1 MKIMQQTATKI
12 LFNMKHLFPVILCI
26 LSGMGFISCHNDD
39 DEPIPKGVPQPSLE
53 GTLLDGGWISDVSLY
68 CVEYNKSHGGADYY
82 PKTKTVKDYTD
93 FWLEIVLHMEAP
105 HYLSDDVNEMAAI
118 QKLEREYTEERS
130 SFILEAYKE
139 YKSKNKDAVVLWPEL
154 VTAYTDGE
162 VSITCDKTLYGEA
175 PGTNL
180 SEHFRVRSFTPATIP
195 VKKCLPVGVVDS
207 KLLYGYDDEMPTEM
221 SKIFVDEAWL
231 RPGYDFVFTDPPSER
246 YDELT
251 LHLTMPMI
259 KEHVRD
265 YVVAKYKGR
274 ELDSKKYTEKVFNAE
289 CLIKFDWGE

>member
-1 MKIMQQTATKI
+1 
-12 LFNMKHLFPVILCI
+12 MKHLFPVILCI

-93 FWLEIVLHMEAP
+93 FWLEIMLHMEAP
-105 HYLSDDVNEMAAI
+105 RYMSDDVNEMAAI
-118 QKLEREYTEERS
+118 QKLEREYTKERS
-130 SFILEAYKE
+130 SFILEAYRE
-139 YKSKNKDAVVLWPEL
+139 YNSKKYQHVGWPDL
-154 VTAYTDGE
+154 ITAYTDGE

-180 SEHFRVRSFTPATIP
+180 SKHFKVRFPF
-195 VKKCLPVGVVDS
+195 KCLPVGVVDS

-221 SKIFVDEAWL
+221 SKIFVNEAWL

-251 LHLTMPMI
+251 LYLTMPMI

-274 ELDSKKYTEKVFNAE
+274 ELDSKKYTRSSTTLFLSIPRIVPVS
-289 CLIKFDWGE
+289 